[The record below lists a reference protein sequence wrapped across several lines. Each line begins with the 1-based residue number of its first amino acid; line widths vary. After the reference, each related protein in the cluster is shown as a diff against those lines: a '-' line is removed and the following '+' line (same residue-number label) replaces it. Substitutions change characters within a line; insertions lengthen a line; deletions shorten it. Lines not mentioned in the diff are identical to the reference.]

1 MRVGLRGGSVI
12 DGRRLH
18 FQNKE
23 EVDHY
28 LRLCLF
34 DPDDPFDRARLQ
46 RILDEAVDYL
56 RTSFRYRVAEEVAR
70 PRELQDLFLL
80 ASGAREPQRLRRI
93 ACIVLKV
100 MHVVHHVEARG
111 LLHRARVSE
120 DELAQLVTG
129 RVDYAIGQLR
139 RAGMPILAA
148 AGSVKTR
155 HSLIT
160 KLLAKKETLAAQI
173 YDRVRYRVV
182 TAHRDDVLPVL
193 VRLCDVLVPFNF
205 VVPGQTQN
213 TLFSFRRLV
222 RDTPT
227 LRKLAPELQAG
238 LHLEE
243 HDRREGNAPPANELT
258 GDDCLGPAVAGLR
271 PAELTEQSS
280 SVDANLRAVIAVS
293 NDVAWASGSGGTWLR
308 TVDGGVTWRSGAVA
322 GAEALDFRSLAAF
335 DAHQAILLNAGG
347 PARMFRTDDGAK
359 SWRAVYRNDTAG
371 IFFDALAFA
380 DRSRG
385 YALGDP
391 VAGRFVLIE
400 TSDGGESWHELPGPE
415 AKPGEGAFA
424 ASNSCLVVRGD
435 DLWFA
440 TGGSVARVFHSADR
454 GRSWSAADAPAPS
467 GAPSR

>member
-1 MRVGLRGGSVI
+1 MLAQPPIPLPDRWTLGDLERMRLILGGGSVI
-12 DGRRLH
+12 DWRRLH
-18 FQNKE
+18 FQTKE

-34 DPDDPFDRARLQ
+34 EPDDPCARARLQ

-80 ASGAREPQRLRRI
+80 ASGARDPQRLRRI
-93 ACIVLKV
+93 ACIALKV

-120 DELAQLVTG
+120 DELAQLVTA
-129 RVDYAIGQLR
+129 RVDHAIGQLR

-193 VRLCDVLVPFNF
+193 VRLCDLLVPFNF

-222 RDTPT
+222 RETPS
-227 LRKLAPELQAG
+227 LRKLASELQAG
-238 LHLEE
+238 LHLED
-243 HDRREGNAPPANELT
+243 HDRRDGNAPPANEFS
-258 GDDCLGPAVAGLR
+258 GDNYQVLNFVVDLPVRLPERAVDSADGRIAFCMVELQLVDADTARANESGVNAHPRYKKRQLRRVLRRLSRGLVVPKRKR
-271 PAELTEQSS
+271 PAP
-280 SVDANLRAVIAVS
+280 
-293 NDVAWASGSGGTWLR
+293 
-308 TVDGGVTWRSGAVA
+308 GA
-322 GAEALDFRSLAAF
+322 
-335 DAHQAILLNAGG
+335 
-347 PARMFRTDDGAK
+347 
-359 SWRAVYRNDTAG
+359 
-371 IFFDALAFA
+371 
-380 DRSRG
+380 
-385 YALGDP
+385 
-391 VAGRFVLIE
+391 
-400 TSDGGESWHELPGPE
+400 
-415 AKPGEGAFA
+415 
-424 ASNSCLVVRGD
+424 
-435 DLWFA
+435 
-440 TGGSVARVFHSADR
+440 
-454 GRSWSAADAPAPS
+454 
-467 GAPSR
+467 